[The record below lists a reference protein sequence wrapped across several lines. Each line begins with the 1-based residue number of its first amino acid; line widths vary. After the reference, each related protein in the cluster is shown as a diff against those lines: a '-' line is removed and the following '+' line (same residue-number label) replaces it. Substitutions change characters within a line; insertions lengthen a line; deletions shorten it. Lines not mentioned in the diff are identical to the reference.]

1 MNVYVSEVVEK
12 CFKKLIDLVCVCM
25 HMQFF
30 YWISRDIF
38 QNYEIQAVF
47 SNTESSYNCQKYN
60 KCPYHSLGLISA

>member
-1 MNVYVSEVVEK
+1 MCE
-12 CFKKLIDLVCVCM
+12 
-25 HMQFF
+25 HAHAFF

-47 SNTESSYNCQKYN
+47 SNTESSYNCQKYS